1 MTTRPNIVVIM
12 ADQLAPQF
20 TSTYG
25 HPLVQTPHLDALAA
39 RGMRFDAAYT
49 NSPLCAP
56 ARFAFMAG
64 QLATRIGAYDN
75 AAEFPASIPTF
86 AHYLRQVGYRTCLTG
101 KMHFVGP
108 DQLHGFEDRLTTDVY
123 PSDHAWTPNWDES
136 TERIDKWYHNM
147 DSVKEAGT
155 AATTFQLDYDE
166 EVAFTAKRR
175 MFDYAKHRDTPFAM
189 VVSFIHPHD
198 PYVAR
203 PEFWDRYDGV
213 EIDLPVSPMAE
224 DPHSQRLYTA
234 IEAADVEVTDEQAA
248 RARRAY
254 YANTTYVDAKIGEI
268 VQTLDEAELLDD
280 TIIVFTADHGDL
292 LGERGLW
299 YKMSTLDHSMRV
311 PMVMAGPGITH
322 GTSPEPCSLIDLL
335 PTMLDW
341 SAPGAWPTLGA
352 DLDGRSLAAAAG
364 GAAPDPDATAL
375 GEYCGEGSAHPI
387 FMIRR
392 GRWKYVQCD
401 IDPPML
407 FDMDADPGEL
417 HNLAADPTHAEVE
430 AAFAAEVETR
440 WDSAA
445 IRADVL
451 ASQRMRRAVHAGMSV
466 GRRVDWDYQPRRD
479 ASEEYVRNHMDW
491 TVAAATTRFP
501 PIDGA
506 TARS

>member
-1 MTTRPNIVVIM
+1 MTSRPNIVVIM

-20 TSTYG
+20 TATYG
-25 HPLVQTPHLDALAA
+25 HPIVQTPHLDELAA

-64 QLATRIGAYDN
+64 QLVTRIKAYDN
-75 AAEFPASIPTF
+75 AAEFPASVPTF
-86 AHYLRQVGYRTCLTG
+86 AHYLRQAGYRTCLTG

-108 DQLHGFEDRLTTDVY
+108 DQLHGFEERLTTDVY
-123 PSDHAWTPNWDES
+123 PSDHAWTPNWDEPD
-136 TERIDKWYHNM
+136 ERIDKWYHNM

-155 AATTFQLDYDE
+155 AATTFQLDFDE

-175 MFDYAKHRDTPFAM
+175 IFEYAKYRDTPFAM

-203 PEFWDRYDGV
+203 PEFWQRYDA
-213 EIDLPVSPMAE
+213 ETIDLPTSPVAD
-224 DPHSQRLYTA
+224 DPHSRRLAAA
-234 IEAADVEVTDEQAA
+234 IEAADVSVSDEQIAN
-248 RARRAY
+248 ARRAY
-254 YANTTYVDAKIGEI
+254 YANTTYIDAKIGEI
-268 VQTLDEAELLDD
+268 VQTLHEAELVDD
-280 TIIVFTADHGDL
+280 TIVVFTSDHGDL

-299 YKMSTLDHSMRV
+299 YKMSTLDHSMRIPLV
-311 PMVMAGPGITH
+311 LAGPGIRH
-322 GTSPEPCSLIDLL
+322 GSSSEPCSLVDIL

-341 SAPGAWPTLGA
+341 ATPGAWPTLGA
-352 DLDGRSLAAAAG
+352 ELDGRSLAAAAS
-364 GAAPDPDATAL
+364 GADADPEASAL
-375 GEYCGEGSAHPI
+375 GEFCGEGSAHPI

-407 FDMDADPGEL
+407 FDMQEDPGEL
-417 HNLAADPTHAEVE
+417 TNRAADPAYATIE
-430 AAFAAEVETR
+430 ANFAAEVGER

-445 IRADVL
+445 IRTDVL
-451 ASQRMRRAVHAGMSV
+451 ASQRMRRAIHAAMSV

-506 TARS
+506 AARS

>member
-1 MTTRPNIVVIM
+1 M

-20 TSTYG
+20 TGTYG
-25 HPLVQTPHLDALAA
+25 HPIVQTPHLDALAG
-39 RGMRFDAAYT
+39 RGMRFDAAYS

-64 QLATRIGAYDN
+64 QLVTRIRAYDN

-86 AHYLRQVGYRTCLTG
+86 AHYLRQVGYRTCLSG

-123 PSDHAWTPNWDES
+123 PSDHAWTPDWDDAG
-136 TERIDKWYHNM
+136 ERIDKWYHNM

-175 MFDYAKHRDTPFAM
+175 IFDYAKYRDTPFAM

-213 EIDLPVSPMAE
+213 EIDLPTSPIAD
-224 DPHSQRLYTA
+224 DPHSERLYQA
-234 IEAADVEVTDEQAA
+234 IEAADVEVTADEVA

-254 YANTTYVDAKIGEI
+254 YANTTYVDSKIGEI
-268 VQTLDEAELLDD
+268 VQTLEEAQLLDD
-280 TIIVFTADHGDL
+280 TIVVFTGDHGDM

-299 YKMSTLDHSMRV
+299 YKMSTFDHSMRV
-311 PMVMAGPGITH
+311 PMVTAGPGIAR
-322 GTSPEPCSLIDLL
+322 GTSPEPCSLVDLL

-341 SAPGAWPTLGA
+341 AAPDAWPELGA
-352 DLDGRSLAAAAG
+352 ELDGRSLVAAAAG
-364 GAAPDPDATAL
+364 AEVDRDASAL
-375 GEYCGEGSAHPI
+375 GEYCAEGTSHPI

-392 GRWKYVQCD
+392 GPWKYVHCD
-401 IDPPML
+401 TDPPML

-417 HNLAADPTHAEVE
+417 RNLASDPDLADVA
-430 AAFAAEVETR
+430 AAFAAEVADR
-440 WDSAA
+440 WDSGA

-451 ASQRMRRAVHAGMSV
+451 ASQRMRRAVHAGMAV

-491 TVAAATTRFP
+491 TAAAATTRFP
-501 PIDGA
+501 PLDGA
-506 TARS
+506 RPRS

>member
-1 MTTRPNIVVIM
+1 M

-20 TSTYG
+20 TATYG
-25 HPLVQTPHLDALAA
+25 HPIVQTPHLDELAA
-39 RGMRFDAAYT
+39 RGTRFDAAYT

-64 QLATRIGAYDN
+64 QLVTRIKAYDN
-75 AAEFPASIPTF
+75 AAEFPASVPTF
-86 AHYLRQVGYRTCLTG
+86 AHYLRQAGYRTCLTG

-108 DQLHGFEDRLTTDVY
+108 DQLHGFEERLTTDVY
-123 PSDHAWTPNWDES
+123 PSDHAWTPNWDEPD
-136 TERIDKWYHNM
+136 ERIDKWYHNM

-175 MFDYAKHRDTPFAM
+175 IFEYAKYRDTPFAM

-203 PEFWDRYDGV
+203 PEFWQRYDG
-213 EIDLPVSPMAE
+213 ETIDLPTSPVAD
-224 DPHSQRLYTA
+224 DPHSRRLAAA
-234 IEAADVEVTDEQAA
+234 IEAADVSVSVEQIAN
-248 RARRAY
+248 ARRAY
-254 YANTTYVDAKIGEI
+254 YANTTYIDAKIGEI
-268 VQTLDEAELLDD
+268 VQTLHEAELVDD
-280 TIIVFTADHGDL
+280 TIVVFTSDHGDL

-299 YKMSTLDHSMRV
+299 YKMSTLDHSMRI
-311 PMVMAGPGITH
+311 PLVMAGPGIRH
-322 GTSPEPCSLIDLL
+322 GSSSEPCSLVDIL

-341 SAPGAWPTLGA
+341 AAPGAWPTLGA
-352 DLDGRSLAAAAG
+352 ELDGRSLAAAAS
-364 GAAPDPDATAL
+364 GADADPEASAL
-375 GEYCGEGSAHPI
+375 GEFCGEGSAHPI

-407 FDMDADPGEL
+407 FDMQEDPGEL
-417 HNLAADPTHAEVE
+417 TNRAADPAYATIE
-430 AAFAAEVETR
+430 AGFAAEVAQR

-445 IRADVL
+445 IRTDVL
-451 ASQRMRRAVHAGMSV
+451 ASQRMRRAVHAAMSV
-466 GRRVDWDYQPRRD
+466 GRRVDWDYEPRRD

-506 TARS
+506 AARS